1 VDGSI
6 SIRTLCYSGKSR
18 GWKRVAKQ
26 REGRKWCTSHRHFH
40 MLHLAT
46 FLLHTSTPFVSRTP
60 NTGTASLTK
69 PYTNHTMA
77 ETTEPTPVELQRKL
91 DHLKA
96 SATQQYSLK
105 NYSAAAEFYSEAA
118 EVQDLINGEMSPEN
132 SDLLYQ
138 YGRCLY
144 HVGVSK
150 SDVLGG
156 KVASN
161 SNEEPKRKK
170 RKTAS
175 TAVAESSAAGAA
187 KGESS
192 MLADALKNGEDKKE
206 EEHSDVIEGKPSSD
220 KPFFQITGDENWT
233 DSEGGDEED
242 GEDAEGNGDEGE
254 EEEEDDDF
262 AIAYEILDVA
272 RVLLG
277 RKLESLAGTA
287 TDGESESK
295 EAPEARQI
303 RERLADTHD
312 LQAEIKLEN
321 EQFADAVTDAQ
332 AALKYKLQLFPQE
345 SGMVAEAHYK
355 LAIALDFA
363 ALPTPPTEEEEKE
376 KEKESAGAA
385 PKEEPVVNEEMRAQA
400 ATEMEKAIA
409 SCQLR
414 IQKDQEAGKT
424 AAIADI
430 KSMVGEMKNRL
441 AELRK
446 PVETMASAGPADVP
460 DGADPLRGVLGAM
473 LGASKAEQAKVI
485 QQATSQANDLSGL
498 VKKRKAKAVE
508 SEVEGKGK
516 KARVEEEK

>member
-1 VDGSI
+1 
-6 SIRTLCYSGKSR
+6 
-18 GWKRVAKQ
+18 
-26 REGRKWCTSHRHFH
+26 
-40 MLHLAT
+40 
-46 FLLHTSTPFVSRTP
+46 
-60 NTGTASLTK
+60 
-69 PYTNHTMA
+69 MA
-77 ETTEPTPVELQRKL
+77 EPTSPPTELSASELQTKL
-91 DHLKA
+91 EHLKA

-118 EVQDLINGEMSPEN
+118 EAQDAINGEMSPEN
-132 SDLLYQ
+132 ADLLYL

-156 KVASN
+156 KVAGN

-170 RKTAS
+170 RKTAP
-175 TAVAESSAAGAA
+175 VAESSAAGAA

-192 MLADALKNGEDKKE
+192 VLADAIKNGEGKKE
-206 EEHSDVIEGKPSSD
+206 EEQHSDLIEGKPSSD

-233 DSEGGDEED
+233 DSEDEDED
-242 GEDAEGNGDEGE
+242 GDDAEGAEGE

-277 RKLESLAGTA
+277 RKLESLETA
-287 TDGESESK
+287 SESK
-295 EAPEARQI
+295 ESPETRQL

-363 ALPTPPTEEEEKE
+363 ALPAPPTEEGDEENAEAKKE
-376 KEKESAGAA
+376 
-385 PKEEPVVNEEMRAQA
+385 PKEEPKVNEEMRAQA

-414 IQKDQEAGKT
+414 IQKDTEAGKT

-430 KSMVGEMKNRL
+430 KSMVVEMKNRL

-446 PVETMASAGPADVP
+446 PVETMATAGPTDVP

-473 LGASKAEQAKVI
+473 LGASKAEQAKVL

-498 VKKRKAKAVE
+498 VKKRKAKVVE
-508 SEVEGKGK
+508 EDVVEGKGK
-516 KARVEEEK
+516 KAKVEEK

>member
-1 VDGSI
+1 MADP
-6 SIRTLCYSGKSR
+6 TN
-18 GWKRVAKQ
+18 
-26 REGRKWCTSHRHFH
+26 
-40 MLHLAT
+40 
-46 FLLHTSTPFVSRTP
+46 RTP
-60 NTGTASLTK
+60 
-69 PYTNHTMA
+69 
-77 ETTEPTPVELQRKL
+77 EPSIPELQKKL

-132 SDLLYQ
+132 ADLLYQ

-156 KVASN
+156 KVAGN

-170 RKTAS
+170 RKTAK
-175 TAVAESSAAGAA
+175 VDGAESSAAGAA
-187 KGESS
+187 KGEG
-192 MLADALKNGEDKKE
+192 LVADALKSGEEKVGANEDELEGDKV
-206 EEHSDVIEGKPSSD
+206 DVDAKPSSD

-233 DSEGGDEED
+233 DSEDEDEEED
-242 GEDAEGNGDEGE
+242 EDAEAAGE

-277 RKLESLAGTA
+277 RKLESL
-287 TDGESESK
+287 DQGEGKGDSK
-295 EAPEARQI
+295 TSPEARQLL
-303 RERLADTHD
+303 ERLADTHD

-332 AALKYKLQLFPQE
+332 AALDFKLQLFPQE

-363 ALPTPPTEEEEKE
+363 ALPAPPTEEEEKE
-376 KEKESAGAA
+376 AAAAASAGKP
-385 PKEEPVVNEEMRAQA
+385 PKEEPQVNEEMRAQA

-409 SCQLR
+409 SCTLR
-414 IQKDQEAGKT
+414 IQKDTEAGNT
-424 AAIADI
+424 STIADI
-430 KSMVGEMKNRL
+430 KSMVTEMKNRL

-446 PVETMASAGPADVP
+446 PAQALTTTGPADVP

-498 VKKRKAKAVE
+498 VKKRKAKVIDAE
-508 SEVEGKGK
+508 GQGEVEGKGK
-516 KARVEEEK
+516 KAKVEE

>member
-1 VDGSI
+1 MS
-6 SIRTLCYSGKSR
+6 
-18 GWKRVAKQ
+18 
-26 REGRKWCTSHRHFH
+26 E
-40 MLHLAT
+40 
-46 FLLHTSTPFVSRTP
+46 TPDQP
-60 NTGTASLTK
+60 A
-69 PYTNHTMA
+69 A
-77 ETTEPTPVELQRKL
+77 ELSPQELQKKL

-118 EVQDLINGEMSPEN
+118 EVQDLVNGEMSPEN

-161 SNEEPKRKK
+161 EEPKRKK
-170 RKTAS
+170 RKTAP
-175 TAVAESSAAGAA
+175 APVAESSAAGAA
-187 KGESS
+187 KGEGI
-192 MLADALKNGEDKKE
+192 LADAIKNGEAKAE
-206 EEHSDVIEGKPSSD
+206 VEEHSDMIEGKPSSD

-233 DSEGGDEED
+233 DSEGEDDD
-242 GEDAEGNGDEGE
+242 GEDAEADGEE

-277 RKLESLAGTA
+277 RKLESLQ
-287 TDGESESK
+287 GEGETS
-295 EAPEARQI
+295 PEARQI

-321 EQFADAVTDAQ
+321 EQFADAVTDAK
-332 AALKYKLQLFPQE
+332 AALGFKLQLFPQE

-363 ALPTPPTEEEEKE
+363 ALPAPPSEEEENAEPQKD
-376 KEKESAGAA
+376 
-385 PKEEPVVNEEMRAQA
+385 KEEPKVNEEMRVEA

-508 SEVEGKGK
+508 GEVEGKGK
-516 KARVEEEK
+516 KAKIEEEK

>member
-1 VDGSI
+1 
-6 SIRTLCYSGKSR
+6 
-18 GWKRVAKQ
+18 
-26 REGRKWCTSHRHFH
+26 
-40 MLHLAT
+40 
-46 FLLHTSTPFVSRTP
+46 
-60 NTGTASLTK
+60 
-69 PYTNHTMA
+69 MA
-77 ETTEPTPVELQRKL
+77 EPTSPPAELSASELQTKL
-91 DHLKA
+91 EHLKA

-118 EVQDLINGEMSPEN
+118 EVQDAINGEMSPEN
-132 SDLLYQ
+132 ADLLYL

-156 KVASN
+156 KVAGN

-170 RKTAS
+170 RKTKQAED
-175 TAVAESSAAGAA
+175 VAESSAAGAA
-187 KGESS
+187 KGEGSV
-192 MLADALKNGEDKKE
+192 LADAIKNGEAKKE
-206 EEHSDVIEGKPSSD
+206 GEEQHSDLIEGKPSSD

-233 DSEGGDEED
+233 DSEDEDED
-242 GEDAEGNGDEGE
+242 GDDAEGAEGE

-277 RKLESLAGTA
+277 RKLESLETI
-287 TDGESESK
+287 TTSESASK
-295 EAPEARQI
+295 ETPETRLL

-363 ALPTPPTEEEEKE
+363 ALPAPPTEEEEQAGNAEAQKE
-376 KEKESAGAA
+376 
-385 PKEEPVVNEEMRAQA
+385 PKEEPKVNEEMRAQA

-414 IQKDQEAGKT
+414 IQKDTEAGKT

-430 KSMVGEMKNRL
+430 KSMVAEMKNRL

-446 PVETMASAGPADVP
+446 PVETMATAGSSGPAP

-473 LGASKAEQAKVI
+473 LGASKAEQAKVL

-498 VKKRKAKAVE
+498 VKKRKAKVVE
-508 SEVEGKGK
+508 EDAGEGKGK
-516 KARVEEEK
+516 KAKVEE

>member
-1 VDGSI
+1 
-6 SIRTLCYSGKSR
+6 
-18 GWKRVAKQ
+18 
-26 REGRKWCTSHRHFH
+26 
-40 MLHLAT
+40 
-46 FLLHTSTPFVSRTP
+46 
-60 NTGTASLTK
+60 
-69 PYTNHTMA
+69 MA
-77 ETTEPTPVELQRKL
+77 ETTSPPTELSAAELQTKL
-91 DHLKA
+91 EHLKA

-118 EVQDLINGEMSPEN
+118 EVQDAINGEMSPEN
-132 SDLLYQ
+132 ADLLYL

-156 KVASN
+156 KVAGN
-161 SNEEPKRKK
+161 GNEEPKRKK
-170 RKTAS
+170 RKTKRS
-175 TAVAESSAAGAA
+175 EDVAESSAAGAA
-187 KGESS
+187 KGEGSV
-192 MLADALKNGEDKKE
+192 LADAIKNGEAKE
-206 EEHSDVIEGKPSSD
+206 EEGEEQHSDLIEGKPSSD

-233 DSEGGDEED
+233 DSEDEEEEGDDAD
-242 GEDAEGNGDEGE
+242 GAEGEEE

-277 RKLESLAGTA
+277 RKLESLEASAST
-287 TDGESESK
+287 GEEGSKTES
-295 EAPEARQI
+295 PEARQL

-332 AALKYKLQLFPQE
+332 DALKYKLQLFPQE

-363 ALPTPPTEEEEKE
+363 ALPAPPTEEEEQQNADAK
-376 KEKESAGAA
+376 
-385 PKEEPVVNEEMRAQA
+385 KEEPKVNEEMRAQA

-414 IQKDQEAGKT
+414 IQKDTEAGKT
-424 AAIADI
+424 AAIADV
-430 KSMVGEMKNRL
+430 KSMVAEMKNRL

-446 PVETMASAGPADVP
+446 PVETMATAGSSGPTP

-473 LGASKAEQAKVI
+473 LGASKAEQAKVL

-498 VKKRKAKAVE
+498 VKKRKARVVVE
-508 SEVEGKGK
+508 EEEDAGEEKGK
-516 KARVEEEK
+516 KAKVEKK

>member
-1 VDGSI
+1 MVSPTESAAGSP
-6 SIRTLCYSGKSR
+6 S
-18 GWKRVAKQ
+18 
-26 REGRKWCTSHRHFH
+26 
-40 MLHLAT
+40 
-46 FLLHTSTPFVSRTP
+46 P
-60 NTGTASLTK
+60 
-69 PYTNHTMA
+69 
-77 ETTEPTPVELQRKL
+77 ELQKKL

-118 EVQDLINGEMSPEN
+118 EVQDRINGEMSPEN
-132 SDLLYQ
+132 ADLLYQ
-138 YGRCLY
+138 YGRCLH

-161 SNEEPKRKK
+161 EEPKRKK
-170 RKTAS
+170 RKTAP
-175 TAVAESSAAGAA
+175 AVAESSAAGAA
-187 KGESS
+187 KGEGVV
-192 MLADALKNGEDKKE
+192 ADALKSGEQKVEVEDE
-206 EEHSDVIEGKPSSD
+206 DQQDAKPSSE

-233 DSEGGDEED
+233 DSEDEDED
-242 GEDAEGNGDEGE
+242 EEDAEGNGEE

-277 RKLESLAGTA
+277 RKLESLESEQG
-287 TDGESESK
+287 DEGKGESETKTSS
-295 EAPEARQI
+295 PEARQI

-321 EQFADAVTDAQ
+321 EQFADAVTDAK
-332 AALKYKLQLFPQE
+332 AALGFKLQLYPQE

-363 ALPTPPTEEEEKE
+363 ALPAPPTEEEESAAAAANG
-376 KEKESAGAA
+376 ESKK
-385 PKEEPVVNEEMRAQA
+385 PKEEPQVNEEMRAEA

-414 IQKDQEAGKT
+414 IQKDTETGKT
-424 AAIADI
+424 ANIADI
-430 KSMVGEMKNRL
+430 KSMVSEMKNRL

-446 PVETMASAGPADVP
+446 PAEELTTTTTGFGDAP

-473 LGASKAEQAKVI
+473 LGASKAEQAKVL

-508 SEVEGKGK
+508 VDGEVEGKGK
-516 KARVEEEK
+516 GKKAKVEEE

>member
-1 VDGSI
+1 
-6 SIRTLCYSGKSR
+6 
-18 GWKRVAKQ
+18 
-26 REGRKWCTSHRHFH
+26 
-40 MLHLAT
+40 
-46 FLLHTSTPFVSRTP
+46 
-60 NTGTASLTK
+60 
-69 PYTNHTMA
+69 MA
-77 ETTEPTPVELQRKL
+77 EPTEPTTTDAPTSDLTPEQLQSKL

-118 EVQDLINGEMSPEN
+118 EVQDLVNGEMSPEN

-161 SNEEPKRKK
+161 EEPKRKK
-170 RKTAS
+170 RKTAKPS
-175 TAVAESSAAGAA
+175 GDVAESSAAGAA
-187 KGESS
+187 NGES
-192 MLADALKNGEDKKE
+192 LVADAIKNGEDKMDEIKE
-206 EEHSDVIEGKPSSD
+206 EDDDRKEPEAKTDSN

-233 DSEGGDEED
+233 DSEGSEDEDDEA
-242 GEDAEGNGDEGE
+242 AEGQDED

-277 RKLESLAGTA
+277 RKLESIPDA
-287 TDGESESK
+287 SS
-295 EAPEARQI
+295 PEARQI
-303 RERLADTHD
+303 KERLADTHD

-321 EQFADAVTDAQ
+321 EQFADAVADAK
-332 AALKYKLQLFPQE
+332 AALGFKLDLFPQE
-345 SGMVAEAHYK
+345 SGMIAEAHYK

-363 ALPTPPTEEEEKE
+363 SLPTSPAEEENAEAQPQGKGKGTE
-376 KEKESAGAA
+376 
-385 PKEEPVVNEEMRAQA
+385 KEEPKVNEEMRAEA

-414 IQKDQEAGKT
+414 IQKDEAAGKT
-424 AAIADI
+424 ASIADI

-441 AELRK
+441 VDLRN
-446 PVETMASAGPADVP
+446 PAQPLTTAGPADVP

-473 LGASKAEQAKVI
+473 LGASKAEQAKKI
-485 QQATSQANDLSGL
+485 QEATSQANDLSGL
-498 VKKRKAKAVE
+498 VKKRKAPKVE
-508 SEVEGKGK
+508 AGDEGKGK
-516 KARVEEEK
+516 KAKVEEK

>member
-1 VDGSI
+1 MS
-6 SIRTLCYSGKSR
+6 
-18 GWKRVAKQ
+18 
-26 REGRKWCTSHRHFH
+26 
-40 MLHLAT
+40 
-46 FLLHTSTPFVSRTP
+46 
-60 NTGTASLTK
+60 
-69 PYTNHTMA
+69 
-77 ETTEPTPVELQRKL
+77 EPTSPPTELSPAELQTKL
-91 DHLKA
+91 EHLKA

-105 NYSAAAEFYSEAA
+105 NYSVAAEFYSEAA
-118 EVQDLINGEMSPEN
+118 EVQDAINGEMSPEN
-132 SDLLYQ
+132 ADLLYL

-156 KVASN
+156 KVAGN

-170 RKTAS
+170 RKTKQADD
-175 TAVAESSAAGAA
+175 VAESSAAAAA

-192 MLADALKNGEDKKE
+192 VLADAIKNGEGKKE
-206 EEHSDVIEGKPSSD
+206 EEEQHSDLIEGKPSSD

-233 DSEGGDEED
+233 DSEDDDEED
-242 GEDAEGNGDEGE
+242 AEDAEGAEGE

-277 RKLESLAGTA
+277 RKLESLET
-287 TDGESESK
+287 TSESK
-295 EAPEARQI
+295 ESPEVRQL

-363 ALPTPPTEEEEKE
+363 ALPAPPTEEEENAEPK
-376 KEKESAGAA
+376 KD
-385 PKEEPVVNEEMRAQA
+385 KEEPKVNEEMRAQA

-414 IQKDQEAGKT
+414 IQKDTEAGKT

-446 PVETMASAGPADVP
+446 PVETMATAGPTEVP
-460 DGADPLRGVLGAM
+460 DGVDPLRGVLGAM
-473 LGASKAEQAKVI
+473 LGASKAEQAKVL

-498 VKKRKAKAVE
+498 VKKRKAKVVEEDAV
-508 SEVEGKGK
+508 VEGKGK
-516 KARVEEEK
+516 KAKVEEK

>member
-1 VDGSI
+1 
-6 SIRTLCYSGKSR
+6 
-18 GWKRVAKQ
+18 
-26 REGRKWCTSHRHFH
+26 
-40 MLHLAT
+40 
-46 FLLHTSTPFVSRTP
+46 
-60 NTGTASLTK
+60 
-69 PYTNHTMA
+69 MA
-77 ETTEPTPVELQRKL
+77 EPNSPPTSLSAAELQQKL

-118 EVQDLINGEMSPEN
+118 EVQDQINGEMSPEN

-156 KVASN
+156 KVAGN

-170 RKTAS
+170 RKTAPALA
-175 TAVAESSAAGAA
+175 TVPESSAAGAA

-192 MLADALKNGEDKKE
+192 VVADALKNGEGKAATKE
-206 EEHSDVIEGKPSSD
+206 DEEHSDVIEGKPSSD

-233 DSEGGDEED
+233 DSEDDGEED
-242 GEDAEGNGDEGE
+242 GEDADGNGDGDE
-254 EEEEDDDF
+254 EEEDDDDF

-277 RKLESLAGTA
+277 RKLESLET
-287 TDGESESK
+287 TSEEGK
-295 EAPEARQI
+295 EPSPEARQI

-363 ALPTPPTEEEEKE
+363 ALPAPPTEEEEQANNAA
-376 KEKESAGAA
+376 SGA
-385 PKEEPVVNEEMRAQA
+385 PKEPKPEPAVNEEMRASA
-400 ATEMEKAIA
+400 AAEMEKAIA

-508 SEVEGKGK
+508 GEVEGKGK
-516 KARVEEEK
+516 KAKVEEEK

>member
-1 VDGSI
+1 
-6 SIRTLCYSGKSR
+6 
-18 GWKRVAKQ
+18 
-26 REGRKWCTSHRHFH
+26 
-40 MLHLAT
+40 
-46 FLLHTSTPFVSRTP
+46 
-60 NTGTASLTK
+60 
-69 PYTNHTMA
+69 MA
-77 ETTEPTPVELQRKL
+77 EATSPPTELSATELQTKL
-91 DHLKA
+91 EHLKA

-118 EVQDLINGEMSPEN
+118 EVQDAINGEMSPEN
-132 SDLLYQ
+132 ADLLYL

-156 KVASN
+156 KVAGN
-161 SNEEPKRKK
+161 NNEEPKRKK
-170 RKTAS
+170 RKTAP
-175 TAVAESSAAGAA
+175 VAESSAAGAT

-192 MLADALKNGEDKKE
+192 VLADAIKNGEGKKE
-206 EEHSDVIEGKPSSD
+206 GEEQHSDLIEGKPSSD

-233 DSEGGDEED
+233 DSEDEED
-242 GEDAEGNGDEGE
+242 DAEDAEAAEGEE

-277 RKLESLAGTA
+277 RKLESLEGSNPTSEEGSK
-287 TDGESESK
+287 TES
-295 EAPEARQI
+295 PEARQL

-363 ALPTPPTEEEEKE
+363 ALPAPPTEEEEKE
-376 KEKESAGAA
+376 NAEQKKE
-385 PKEEPVVNEEMRAQA
+385 PKEEPKVNEEMRAQA

-414 IQKDQEAGKT
+414 IQKDTGAGKT

-446 PVETMASAGPADVP
+446 PVETMATAGPTDVP

-473 LGASKAEQAKVI
+473 LGASKAEQAKVL

-498 VKKRKAKAVE
+498 VKKRKAKVVDE
-508 SEVEGKGK
+508 EEVEGKGK
-516 KARVEEEK
+516 KAKVEEK

>member
-1 VDGSI
+1 V
-6 SIRTLCYSGKSR
+6 GKSR
-18 GWKRVAKQ
+18 KPRRVVESESAKVLGSKRLHM
-26 REGRKWCTSHRHFH
+26 RSTFH
-40 MLHLAT
+40 LPKLFPTHS
-46 FLLHTSTPFVSRTP
+46 LLHQTTKPTLP
-60 NTGTASLTK
+60 QTHPPSLT
-69 PYTNHTMA
+69 MA
-77 ETTEPTPVELQRKL
+77 TPTDPSTGPTSLQKKL

-118 EVQDLINGEMSPEN
+118 EVQDEINGEMSPEN
-132 SDLLYQ
+132 ADLLYQ

-161 SNEEPKRKK
+161 EEPKRKK
-170 RKTAS
+170 RKTAP
-175 TAVAESSAAGAA
+175 VAESSAAGAA
-187 KGESS
+187 KGEGVV
-192 MLADALKNGEDKKE
+192 ANALKSGEEKVAVEDE
-206 EEHSDVIEGKPSSD
+206 DQQDAKPSSD

-233 DSEGGDEED
+233 DSEDEDED
-242 GEDAEGNGDEGE
+242 EGAEEGNGDE

-277 RKLESLAGTA
+277 RKLESLQSEQ
-287 TDGESESK
+287 GEQIKGEGENKTTPS
-295 EAPEARQI
+295 PEARQL

-321 EQFADAVTDAQ
+321 EQFADAVTDAK
-332 AALKYKLQLFPQE
+332 AALGFKLQLYPQE

-363 ALPTPPTEEEEKE
+363 ALPAPPTEEEESAAAAE
-376 KEKESAGAA
+376 GESKK
-385 PKEEPVVNEEMRAQA
+385 PKEGPQVNEEMRAEA

-414 IQKDQEAGKT
+414 IQKDTEAGKT
-424 AAIADI
+424 ANISDI
-430 KSMVGEMKNRL
+430 KSMVSEMKNRL

-446 PVETMASAGPADVP
+446 PAEELTTTTTGFGDAP

-473 LGASKAEQAKVI
+473 LGASKAEQAKVL

-508 SEVEGKGK
+508 GESVVEGKGK
-516 KARVEEEK
+516 KAKVEE

>member
-1 VDGSI
+1 
-6 SIRTLCYSGKSR
+6 
-18 GWKRVAKQ
+18 
-26 REGRKWCTSHRHFH
+26 
-40 MLHLAT
+40 
-46 FLLHTSTPFVSRTP
+46 
-60 NTGTASLTK
+60 
-69 PYTNHTMA
+69 MA
-77 ETTEPTPVELQRKL
+77 ESTETPTELSATELQQKL

-132 SDLLYQ
+132 ADLLYQ

-156 KVASN
+156 KVAGN
-161 SNEEPKRKK
+161 NNEEPKRKK
-170 RKTAS
+170 RKTAPA
-175 TAVAESSAAGAA
+175 AVAESSATGAA
-187 KGESS
+187 KGDGCV
-192 MLADALKNGEDKKE
+192 LADALKNGEAKKE
-206 EEHSDVIEGKPSSD
+206 EVEEHSDVIEGKPTSD

-233 DSEGGDEED
+233 DSEDDEEGDEAEGD
-242 GEDAEGNGDEGE
+242 GEAE

-277 RKLESLAGTA
+277 RKLESLEA
-287 TDGESESK
+287 TDKSK
-295 EAPEARQI
+295 EAEAQPSPEARQL

-363 ALPTPPTEEEEKE
+363 ALPAQPTEEEEQNN
-376 KEKESAGAA
+376 AGAQ
-385 PKEEPVVNEEMRAQA
+385 KEEPKVNEEMRAEA
-400 ATEMEKAIA
+400 AIEMEKAIA

-414 IQKDQEAGKT
+414 IQKDTEAGKT

-473 LGASKAEQAKVI
+473 LGASKAEQAKVL
-485 QQATSQANDLSGL
+485 QQATSQANDLSGF

-508 SEVEGKGK
+508 GEVEGKGK
-516 KARVEEEK
+516 KAKVEEEK

>member
-1 VDGSI
+1 
-6 SIRTLCYSGKSR
+6 
-18 GWKRVAKQ
+18 
-26 REGRKWCTSHRHFH
+26 
-40 MLHLAT
+40 
-46 FLLHTSTPFVSRTP
+46 
-60 NTGTASLTK
+60 
-69 PYTNHTMA
+69 MA
-77 ETTEPTPVELQRKL
+77 EPTPPTELSPTDLQTKL
-91 DHLKA
+91 SHLKA

-118 EVQDLINGEMSPEN
+118 EVQDAINGEMSPEN
-132 SDLLYQ
+132 ADLLYL

-156 KVASN
+156 KVAGNN
-161 SNEEPKRKK
+161 SAEEPKRKK
-170 RKTAS
+170 RKTKQVES
-175 TAVAESSAAGAA
+175 VAESSAAGVA

-192 MLADALKNGEDKKE
+192 LVADAIKNGEGKKE
-206 EEHSDVIEGKPSSD
+206 GEEEQHSDLIEGKPSSD

-233 DSEGGDEED
+233 DSEDDED
-242 GEDAEGNGDEGE
+242 GGEDADGAEGE
-254 EEEEDDDF
+254 EGEEEEDDDF

-277 RKLESLAGTA
+277 RKLESL
-287 TDGESESK
+287 ESESK
-295 EAPEARQI
+295 DSPEARQL

-321 EQFADAVTDAQ
+321 EQFADAVADAQ
-332 AALKYKLQLFPQE
+332 AALKYKLELFPQE

-363 ALPTPPTEEEEKE
+363 ALPAPPTEEEEEAAKKE
-376 KEKESAGAA
+376 
-385 PKEEPVVNEEMRAQA
+385 PKEEPKVNEEMRAQA

-414 IQKDQEAGKT
+414 IQKDTEAGKT

-446 PVETMASAGPADVP
+446 PVETMATAGPTDVP

-473 LGASKAEQAKVI
+473 LGASKAEQAKVL

-498 VKKRKAKAVE
+498 VKKRKAKVVE
-508 SEVEGKGK
+508 EEVVEGKGK
-516 KARVEEEK
+516 KAKVEEK

>member
-1 VDGSI
+1 MASPTQPTTGS
-6 SIRTLCYSGKSR
+6 SS
-18 GWKRVAKQ
+18 
-26 REGRKWCTSHRHFH
+26 
-40 MLHLAT
+40 
-46 FLLHTSTPFVSRTP
+46 P
-60 NTGTASLTK
+60 SLQK
-69 PYTNHTMA
+69 
-77 ETTEPTPVELQRKL
+77 KL
-91 DHLKA
+91 SHLKA

-118 EVQDLINGEMSPEN
+118 EVQDEINGEMSPEN
-132 SDLLYQ
+132 ADLLYQ

-161 SNEEPKRKK
+161 EEPKRKK
-170 RKTAS
+170 RKTAPV
-175 TAVAESSAAGAA
+175 VAESSATGAA
-187 KGESS
+187 KGEGVV
-192 MLADALKNGEDKKE
+192 ADALKSGEEKVAVEDE
-206 EEHSDVIEGKPSSD
+206 DQQDAKPTSD

-233 DSEGGDEED
+233 DSEDED
-242 GEDAEGNGDEGE
+242 DDEDAEEGNGEE

-277 RKLESLAGTA
+277 RKLESL
-287 TDGESESK
+287 ESEQGEQIKGEGENKNPS
-295 EAPEARQI
+295 PEARQL

-321 EQFADAVTDAQ
+321 EQFADAVTDAK
-332 AALKYKLQLFPQE
+332 AALGFKLQLYPQE

-363 ALPTPPTEEEEKE
+363 ALPAPPTEEEETAAAAAE
-376 KEKESAGAA
+376 GESKK
-385 PKEEPVVNEEMRAQA
+385 PKDEPKVNEEMRAEA

-414 IQKDQEAGKT
+414 IQKDTEAGKT

-430 KSMVGEMKNRL
+430 KSMVSEMKNRL

-446 PVETMASAGPADVP
+446 PAEELTTTTTGFGDAP

-473 LGASKAEQAKVI
+473 LGASKAEQAKVL

-508 SEVEGKGK
+508 VDGEVEGKGK
-516 KARVEEEK
+516 GKKAKVEEDK